1 MIACFCLCLP
11 PQLPD
16 ASRDGSMGSMDGL
29 RPLPTAD
36 DDMRETARA
45 RLAAHLLRRL
55 PGPGDHHSLV
65 PGLSLYRRDGFCPP
79 VSTLYEPSLSLV
91 VQGRKRVVLG
101 AETHEYG
108 AGEFALTSVDLPT
121 IAQVLDGAETYPFLS
136 ILLKLDPT
144 AVKAMAAEI
153 DLEGI
158 PVTVAG
164 SAMAVG
170 TASANLLDAISRLA
184 ALEDCPGDIPI
195 LGRMALREIVY
206 RLLTGPA
213 SARLRLMVTS
223 GTRCERIGQAIEWLR
238 HHFAEPVRVE
248 TLAETA
254 AMGVSTFHHHF
265 VAITR
270 MSPLQYQKR
279 LRLHEARRLML
290 AEGLDA
296 AAAAFRVGYESA
308 TQFSREYR
316 RLFGAPPIRDVAAL
330 RGPTPAPVMAAE

>member
-1 MIACFCLCLP
+1 
-11 PQLPD
+11 
-16 ASRDGSMGSMDGL
+16 MDGAHTL
-29 RPLPTAD
+29 LAAD
-36 DDMRETARA
+36 DEVRETARA
-45 RLAAHLLRRL
+45 RLAARLLRCL
-55 PGPGDHHSLV
+55 PGPGDHHTPV

-101 AETHEYG
+101 SETHEYG

-121 IAQVLDGAETYPFLS
+121 IAQVLDGRETYPFLS
-136 ILLKLDPT
+136 ILLKLDPAT
-144 AVKAMAAEI
+144 VKAMAAEI
-153 DLEGI
+153 DLEGAPI
-158 PVTVAG
+158 AVAG

-170 TASANLLDAISRLA
+170 PASADLLDAVSRLA
-184 ALEDCPGDIPI
+184 ALEDRPDDIPI

-213 SARLRLMVTS
+213 GARLRLMVTS
-223 GTRCERIGQAIEWLR
+223 GSRCERIGHAIAWLR
-238 HHFAEPVRVE
+238 DHFAEPVRME
-248 TLAETA
+248 ALADMA

-279 LRLHEARRLML
+279 IRLHEARRLML
-290 AEGLDA
+290 AEVLDA
-296 AAAAFRVGYESA
+296 AAAAFRVGYESP

-330 RGPTPAPVMAAE
+330 RGAIHAPRNGVRSRETRSG